1 MIAVWE
7 TLIYQLLDFFFGDH
21 LFGIEAL
28 SSHTHTH
35 TCTHTHVFFSCLV
48 AERDVAAISPGV
60 FWQTRTRSDWVERQ
74 DDRVSAGVY
83 IYIYI

>member
-1 MIAVWE
+1 MHRRVPLGNKLATVAAMRVP
-7 TLIYQLLDFFFGDH
+7 Q
-21 LFGIEAL
+21 
-28 SSHTHTH
+28 SV
-35 TCTHTHVFFSCLV
+35 C